1 MSVEFAEGS
10 SESGWRPKIRNS
22 RSCAVRDFGRVA
34 AERYEASLPARSA
47 RKAARLRALR
57 REGFLVNHKRLFIER
72 NVSSSAGGAGV
83 SEP

>member
-1 MSVEFAEGS
+1 VRSQRLWA
-10 SESGWRPKIRNS
+10 RS
-22 RSCAVRDFGRVA
+22 R
-34 AERYEASLPARSA
+34 EEYEASLPARSA

-57 REGFLVNHKRLFIER
+57 REGFLVNHKRLFRLFIER